1 MKIFDWIFDLRGPQ
15 KNVADGY
22 LHVRVE
28 REQKDLK
35 NEKIADKQEINFISS
50 SEETEKT
57 QGLHIGDKVNTK
69 YGKGKLIKKNPG
81 IYKVQLPYGIA
92 LLTKNDIEKNED
104 CQVTLNILKTEKIL
118 ETEKIQGL
126 YIGGEVNTKYGKGK
140 LIEKNPEIYT
150 VQLSYGIA
158 LLSKNDI
165 KKNELIPSSGETEK
179 TQGLDIGDE
188 VNTKYGKGK
197 LIEKNPEI
205 YKVQLPYGI
214 ALLTKNDIEKNE
226 SSAKLKKLNRW
237 TSLHDKVDDLY
248 TCHTQFGNWDIVNE
262 CIHEKVKFVEKH
274 SAIPLLIGCVA
285 VGAISVASIIMI
297 KKYMKY
303 KLNFST
309 E

>member
-81 IYKVQLPYGIA
+81 
-92 LLTKNDIEKNED
+92 
-104 CQVTLNILKTEKIL
+104 
-118 ETEKIQGL
+118 
-126 YIGGEVNTKYGKGK
+126 
-140 LIEKNPEIYT
+140 
-150 VQLSYGIA
+150 
-158 LLSKNDI
+158 
-165 KKNELIPSSGETEK
+165 
-179 TQGLDIGDE
+179 
-188 VNTKYGKGK
+188 
-197 LIEKNPEI
+197 I